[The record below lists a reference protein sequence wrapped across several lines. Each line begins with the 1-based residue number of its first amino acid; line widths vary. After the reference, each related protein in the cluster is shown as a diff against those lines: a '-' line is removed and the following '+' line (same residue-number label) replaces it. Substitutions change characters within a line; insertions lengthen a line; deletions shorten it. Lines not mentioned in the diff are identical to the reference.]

1 MSERAPAM
9 VAPRRLNK
17 EGSTL
22 SLNALTRASID
33 EAGAAQ
39 RTPRKVCMIC
49 VDTALANEPFE
60 GGAPVNLTQPDLLR
74 SCPDKGR
81 STNAR
86 SRASLKDE
94 STICWRQAAP

>member
-1 MSERAPAM
+1 MSVRAPFM
-9 VAPRRLNK
+9 EAPRRLNK

-33 EAGAAQ
+33 EAGAAH
-39 RTPRKVCMIC
+39 RTPQKVCTMWEE
-49 VDTALANEPFE
+49 TALANEPFA
-60 GGAPVNLTQPDLLR
+60 GGGPVNLTQPDLLR
-74 SCPDKGR
+74 SWPDKGR

-94 STICWRQAAP
+94 STICCLQAEP

>member
-22 SLNALTRASID
+22 SLNALTRASKED
-33 EAGAAQ
+33 AGAAQ
-39 RTPRKVCMIC
+39 RTPRKVCTMWEE
-49 VDTALANEPFE
+49 TALANEPFD
-60 GGAPVNLTQPDLLR
+60 GGGPVSLTQPDLLR

-81 STNAR
+81 STNAL
-86 SRASLKDE
+86 SLASLKDE
-94 STICWRQAAP
+94 STICCLQAEP